1 MMLGHKSES
10 AVATP
15 HVINKHPFG
24 VKKHATTTT
33 KTTKQAAATKP
44 KPQPVVQ
51 ATPAKAPE
59 QPSAVIAALAAGMPA
74 PIAKALGRHPIV
86 VVSLYNPYSE
96 VDGIAFAEARAGAQM
111 AKVGFL
117 PLSVLSQAQV
127 GKLTEQLG
135 LLPDPG
141 LSSTRGP
148 ETSSPE
154 SAALPTRRPSR
165 RLPRTPPAGRDR
177 TGRCGHGE
185 RALRPPRT
193 SRRSIR
199 RHPQSRRLRRL
210 LRHRS
215 GGLPR
220 RRAQRRA
227 FAARPVHLRGCPP
240 GHRLHDRSNR
250 GPDGPRLRRS
260 RPVAGAI
267 RGCSRSWM
275 ARSGPAGR

>member
-1 MMLGHKSES
+1 VIGGGLMMLGHKSES

-24 VKKHATTTT
+24 VKKHATTATK
-33 KTTKQAAATKP
+33 KTTKQAATTKP
-44 KPQPVVQ
+44 KPQPVQ

-74 PIAKALGRHPIV
+74 PIAKALGKHPIV

-141 LSSTRGP
+141 LLVYARPGNLVARISGFADK
-148 ETSSPE
+148 ETVAQ
-154 SAALPTRRPSR
+154 AA
-165 RLPRTPPAGRDR
+165 
-177 TGRCGHGE
+177 
-185 RALRPPRT
+185 
-193 SRRSIR
+193 
-199 RHPQSRRLRRL
+199 QN
-210 LRHRS
+210 
-215 GGLPR
+215 
-220 RRAQRRA
+220 
-227 FAARPVHLRGCPP
+227 AARGT
-240 GHRLHDRSNR
+240 
-250 GPDGPRLRRS
+250 
-260 RPVAGAI
+260 
-267 RGCSRSWM
+267 
-275 ARSGPAGR
+275 